1 MDKKIRYRDG
11 STALTGVFAVDR
23 NRTGARPGILVVH
36 GGAGLDLHAED
47 RARRF
52 AEDGYVA
59 FACDMFGDG
68 VAGDRQRVM
77 SCINELRGDRQKLTA
92 RARAGIDILL
102 SHPTA
107 TRQIAVVGYCFGG
120 LVALELARAGVEL
133 GAAVSVHG
141 SVSTNQPAVRGH
153 VRTPILVCHGALDP
167 YNDVAQL
174 TRLIEEMNGADADWQ
189 LVCYG
194 GAMHGFTHH
203 AATGQTPGVLYD
215 ERADAR
221 SRRAILAFLADAFA
235 QHEA

>member
-1 MDKKIRYRDG
+1 MDKKIRYREG
-11 STALTGVFAVDR
+11 STALTGVFAVDQ

-107 TRQIAVVGYCFGG
+107 TRQVAVVGYCFGG
-120 LVALELARAGVEL
+120 LVALELARAGIEL

-174 TRLIEEMNGADADWQ
+174 TRLIEEMNGADADGQ

-215 ERADAR
+215 ERTDAR
-221 SRRAILAFLADAFA
+221 SRRAILAFLEDAFA